1 LVPVTASRIQ
11 LQTWSDAD
19 LDLLHRINA
28 PEMTEHL
35 GGPETAEQILTRHQ
49 RYVEIGDTGTGRM
62 FTIVLLPGGE
72 SVGNRGYWDRLWHA
86 EMVYETGWNVL
97 PPFQGRGIAAAAARL
112 CAANAKAE
120 QRHRYL
126 HAYPSVDNPAS
137 NAVCRKAGFEFIGE
151 YDFEYPPGNPIRCN
165 DWRIDLTAP
174 M

>member
-1 LVPVTASRIQ
+1 VPVTASRIR

-19 LDLLHRINA
+19 LDLLRRVNA

-49 RYVEIGDTGTGRM
+49 RYVELGDTGTGRM
-62 FTIVLLPGGE
+62 FSIVLLPQGE
-72 SVGNRGYWDRLWHA
+72 AVGNIGYWDRIWHE

-97 PPFQGRGIAAAAARL
+97 PPFQGQGIAAEAARL
-112 CAANAKAE
+112 VAAGAQAE

-137 NAVCRKAGFEFIGE
+137 NAVCRKAGFKLIGE
-151 YDFEYPPGNPIRCN
+151 CDFEYPPGNPIRCN